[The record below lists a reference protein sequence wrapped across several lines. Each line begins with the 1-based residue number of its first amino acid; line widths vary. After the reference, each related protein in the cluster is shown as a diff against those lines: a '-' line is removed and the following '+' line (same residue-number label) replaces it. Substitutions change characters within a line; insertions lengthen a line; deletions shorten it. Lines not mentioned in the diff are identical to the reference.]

1 VQVSKALGESM
12 KATFSVIQ
20 NKLAE
25 FLEGEEDNY
34 FSSDI
39 NSLYSLMVNSY
50 PKIPDVKYVLEELQS
65 YSNKLSVASTEDE
78 KNKYYQLSI
87 ERLRVL
93 KTKAEQAG
101 VL

>member
-1 VQVSKALGESM
+1 M
-12 KATFSVIQ
+12 NATFSDIQ
-20 NKLAE
+20 NKLTE
-25 FLEGEEDNY
+25 FLETEEDNY

-50 PKIPDVKYVLEELQS
+50 PKIPDVKYVLEELQL
-65 YSNKLSVASTEDE
+65 YSNKLSVANTEDE
-78 KNKYYQLSI
+78 RNKYYQLSI
-87 ERLRVL
+87 GRLGVL